1 MAVVSMGLTIFIFV
15 FVFLSGVGLDF
26 SKPLNEFF
34 VLTLRKHLGNASVE
48 DCNTRSGQRGEVR
61 GHLSLI
67 IILES
72 LSDLLLFT
80 FSL

>member
-1 MAVVSMGLTIFIFV
+1 MAVVSMELTIFVFV
-15 FVFLSGVGLDF
+15 FVFLSEVSLDF

-34 VLTLRKHLGNASVE
+34 VLNLRKHLGNASVE

-67 IILES
+67 LLES
-72 LSDLLLFT
+72 QSNLLLFT
-80 FSL
+80 SSL